1 MIYMTG
7 YNPKHARMK
16 LFGLDSLIGG
26 AIGGVTS
33 LIGGAMQRGA
43 AEDAAKKGN
52 QLLSD
57 ASGKAQSYLNPYI
70 DAGQTGLNKVQ
81 SMVSNPQQFTMADF
95 YNDPGYQF
103 QLQQGNQAIERSAA
117 ARGGLTSGATGKA
130 LANYTTNLAN
140 TTYGD
145 AYNRYLQTNNQQF
158 NQANTLANYG
168 YNASNQSANNTIGVA
183 GQQANNLTSAITGG
197 AAAMAS
203 GLTGAANAAQGS
215 LANYYLQNAINNGS
229 GYGGGNPYMNLSNT
243 QKYASSLGPVDY
255 AGSDLRYGIGN

>member
-1 MIYMTG
+1 MIYMSG
-7 YNPKHARMK
+7 YNPKQARMK
-16 LFGLDSLIGG
+16 LFGLDDAIGG

-33 LIGGAMQRGA
+33 LVGGMMQRAA
-43 AEDAAKKGN
+43 AEKAAKEGN
-52 QLLSD
+52 QIISD
-57 ASGKAQSYLNPYI
+57 STNKANSYLSPYV

-81 SMVSNPQQFTMADF
+81 SMVSNPQQFSMADF

-130 LANYTTNLAN
+130 LSQYTTNLAN

-145 AYNRYLQTNNQQF
+145 AYNRYLQTNQQQF

-168 YNASNQSANNTIGVA
+168 YGAA
-183 GQQANNLTSAITGG
+183 GQSGSNTLQGGMAQANNLTSAITGG

-203 GLTGAANAAQGS
+203 GYTGAANAATSS
-215 LANYYLQNAINNGS
+215 LSNYYLQNAITNGG
-229 GYGGGNPYMNLSNT
+229 GYGGGIPSTSNL
-243 QKYASSLGPVDY
+243 KLYDGVAS
-255 AGSDLRYGIGN
+255 

>member
-7 YNPKHARMK
+7 YNPKQARMK
-16 LFGLDSLIGG
+16 LFGLDDAIGG

-33 LIGGAMQRGA
+33 LVGGMMQRAA
-43 AEDAAKKGN
+43 AEKAAKQGN
-52 QLLSD
+52 QLLGD
-57 ASGKAQSYLNPYI
+57 AGTKAQSYLNPYV

-81 SMVSNPQQFTMADF
+81 SMVSDPQQFTMADF

-130 LANYTTNLAN
+130 LSQYTSNLAN

-168 YNASNQSANNTIGVA
+168 ANASNQSASNTIGVA

-197 AAAMAS
+197 AAAAAS
-203 GLTGAANAAQGS
+203 GLVGAGNAVNGS
-215 LANYYLQNAINNGS
+215 LANYYLQNSINNGS
-229 GYGGGNPYMNLSNT
+229 GYGTSKPTFSNAPSYSMET
-243 QKYASSLGPVDY
+243 QY
-255 AGSDLRYGIGN
+255 